1 MLQADSLYIF
11 SDAQLNHSLY
21 VEITPKVERCQ
32 HCFDIFL
39 PKVLD
44 ILLKVEYSIPKP
56 KRKEAKML
64 GFTVKQARQYAGFTQ
79 REMAEKLG
87 VSRDTYRKIEASPE
101 DATIATAKRISEV
114 VGIPIDQ
121 IFFVSLS
128 T

>member
-1 MLQADSLYIF
+1 M
-11 SDAQLNHSLY
+11 
-21 VEITPKVERCQ
+21 EILENLSNILESILFAAGNPVPV
-32 HCFDIFL
+32 DI
-39 PKVLD
+39 
-44 ILLKVEYSIPKP
+44 I
-56 KRKEAKML
+56 
-64 GFTVKQARQYAGFTQ
+64 
-79 REMAEKLG
+79 AEKLG

>member
-1 MLQADSLYIF
+1 
-11 SDAQLNHSLY
+11 
-21 VEITPKVERCQ
+21 
-32 HCFDIFL
+32 
-39 PKVLD
+39 
-44 ILLKVEYSIPKP
+44 
-56 KRKEAKML
+56 ML

-121 IFFVSLS
+121 IFSSVYLLKVERLS
-128 T
+128 EGGEQGERQ